1 MRNHQH
7 SRLLTNLVL
16 VAAMSVALGSEA
28 LAGSPTMRS
37 LTKSSLVST
46 GIVPRPGSTPMV
58 GEPDVPGNNL
68 PPPPKI
74 GPSSSGSRP
83 TSMADWT
90 LRIHWMFRYLL
101 MQTPKRF
108 P

>member
-28 LAGSPTMRS
+28 LAGSFMQRS
-37 LTKSSLVST
+37 QTKSSLQS

-58 GEPDVPGNNL
+58 GEPDAGGFLP

-74 GPSSSGSRP
+74 GPNPSGSRP
-83 TSMADWT
+83 TTMADWT
-90 LRIHWMFRYLL
+90 LRIHWMFRNLL
-101 MQTPKRF
+101 LQTPKRF

>member
-28 LAGSPTMRS
+28 HASSSTQRTM
-37 LTKSSLVST
+37 TKSSLVSG
-46 GIVPRPGSTPMV
+46 GIVLKPGTTPMA
-58 GEPDVPGNNL
+58 GEPDAPGNNL

-74 GPSSSGSRP
+74 GPNPSGSRP
-83 TSMADWT
+83 ATMADWT

-101 MQTPKRF
+101 LQTPKRF

>member
-1 MRNHQH
+1 MRNHQL

-28 LAGSPTMRS
+28 LAGSPTLRTM
-37 LTKSSLVST
+37 TKSSLVGS

-58 GEPDVPGNNL
+58 GEPDAPGNIP
-68 PPPPKI
+68 PPPPKL
-74 GPSSSGSRP
+74 GPNPSGSRP
-83 TSMADWT
+83 TTMADWT
-90 LRIHWMFRYLL
+90 LRIHWMFRNLL
-101 MQTPKRF
+101 LQTPKRF

>member
-28 LAGSPTMRS
+28 LASS
-37 LTKSSLVST
+37 SSLRTLKGSQLGS
-46 GIVPRPGSTPMV
+46 GIVLRPGSAPMA
-58 GEPDVPGNNL
+58 GEPDAGGFLP

-74 GPSSSGSRP
+74 GPNPSGSRP
-83 TSMADWT
+83 ASMADWT
-90 LRIHWMFRYLL
+90 LRIHWLFRNLL
-101 MQTPKRF
+101 LQTPKRF

>member
-7 SRLLTNLVL
+7 SRLLTSLVL
-16 VAAMSVALGSEA
+16 AAAMSVALGSEA
-28 LAGSPTMRS
+28 FAGNSMQRTQ
-37 LTKSSLVST
+37 TKSSLQS
-46 GIVPRPGSTPMV
+46 GIVLKPGTTPMV

>member
-28 LAGSPTMRS
+28 LAGSPTLRTQ
-37 LTKSSLVST
+37 TKSSLMGG
-46 GIVPRPGSTPMV
+46 GIVLKPGTAPMV
-58 GEPDVPGNNL
+58 GEPDAPGNNL

-74 GPSSSGSRP
+74 GPSPSGSRP
-83 TSMADWT
+83 ATMADWT

-101 MQTPKRF
+101 LQTPKRF

>member
-7 SRLLTNLVL
+7 SRLLTHLVL

-28 LAGSPTMRS
+28 FAGNSMQRS
-37 LTKSSLVST
+37 QTKSSLQS
-46 GIVPRPGSTPMV
+46 GIVLKPGTTPMV
-58 GEPDVPGNNL
+58 GEPDVPGQL

-74 GPSSSGSRP
+74 VPGPSGSRP
-83 TSMADWT
+83 ATMADWT
-90 LRIHWMFRYLL
+90 LRIHWMFRNLL
-101 MQTPKRF
+101 LQTPKRF